1 MVILP
6 IDRSGETVLSKKHYA
21 PPTKNVKFSG
31 KPDYLHSR
39 TQSPNGRASLG
50 IGAKFPVLDT
60 LNFEKEELK
69 DYLST

>member
-6 IDRSGETVLSKKHYA
+6 IDRSGEDVLC
-21 PPTKNVKFSG
+21 PPTKNVEFFWQASLPAFS
-31 KPDYLHSR
+31 YSI
-39 TQSPNGRASLG
+39 PNGRASLG
-50 IGAKFPVLDT
+50 IGTKFPVLDT